1 MQIWDQAELHKLPF
15 WCSSVLHHAMLRKIN
30 ALFLDMWLLGGIS
43 ALVRFGNTCALID
56 SLRPRSAATKLLNFT
71 SRYLQTWKKEIL
83 PTFPVFPV
91 KHVWFSL
98 TAPQP
103 ADNNQHL
110 WHSARE
116 HLWECASGPQALLN
130 PTKGLFCPSRHG
142 IVITS
147 LPEANCAWTYSS
159 PAEQHKGLSSF
170 FAA

>member
-1 MQIWDQAELHKLPF
+1 
-15 WCSSVLHHAMLRKIN
+15 MLRKID
-30 ALFLDMWLLGGIS
+30 ALFLDTRLLGGIS

-56 SLRPRSAATKLLNFT
+56 SLRPRSALTKLPNFT
-71 SRYLQTWKKEIL
+71 SRYLQTRKKGIL

-98 TAPQP
+98 TASQP

-110 WHSARE
+110 CHSARE

-130 PTKGLFCPSRHG
+130 PTKELFCPSRHA
-142 IVITS
+142 IVVTS

-159 PAEQHKGLSSF
+159 PAEQHKALSSF